1 MTDKQKTC
9 PPRPWQNGHVQ
20 VSHEGNKLSTISV
33 SHVSASALYR
43 ATFGAVWRSVL
54 GEDMF
59 SLSLFP
65 SPVSLWL
72 GFFLS
77 SQTRQTS
84 DPTPD
89 WLRSFRS
96 PQQLASQAASLFLS
110 LPLPPSRLSL
120 SLSLSPSLL
129 SWPCSRVGWF
139 GMTISQG
146 RNADNRSELPGVA
159 ASQLTRNKAFLT
171 D

>member
-1 MTDKQKTC
+1 MTDKRKTF
-9 PPRPWQNGHVQ
+9 PPSPPLRPWQNGHVQ

-43 ATFGAVWRSVL
+43 ATFGAVWRSFL

-89 WLRSFRS
+89 WLRSLRS
-96 PQQLASQAASLFLS
+96 PRQLASQAASLFHS
-110 LPLPPSRLSL
+110 LPHP
-120 SLSLSPSLL
+120 PSLL
-129 SWPCSRVGWF
+129 AVL
-139 GMTISQG
+139 QG
-146 RNADNRSELPGVA
+146 RVVWHDDFSGKEC
-159 ASQLTRNKAFLT
+159 
-171 D
+171 

>member
-1 MTDKQKTC
+1 
-9 PPRPWQNGHVQ
+9 
-20 VSHEGNKLSTISV
+20 
-33 SHVSASALYR
+33 
-43 ATFGAVWRSVL
+43 
-54 GEDMF
+54 MF
-59 SLSLFP
+59 SISLFL
-65 SPVSLWL
+65 SPVSLRLWL

-89 WLRSFRS
+89 WPGSLRS
-96 PQQLASQAASLFLS
+96 PQQLASQAASL
-110 LPLPPSRLSL
+110 PLALSL
-120 SLSLSPSLL
+120 SWL
-129 SWPCSRVGWF
+129 CSRVGWF

-159 ASQLTRNKAFLT
+159 ASQLSRNKAFLT

>member
-1 MTDKQKTC
+1 MGMCRSAVKAINCQRLLCHNFKA
-9 PPRPWQNGHVQ
+9 
-20 VSHEGNKLSTISV
+20 SSSV
-33 SHVSASALYR
+33 FARSAGLHSEES
-43 ATFGAVWRSVL
+43 GARSF

-59 SLSLFP
+59 SISLFL
-65 SPVSLWL
+65 SPVSLWLWL

-89 WLRSFRS
+89 WPASLRS
-96 PQQLASQAASLFLS
+96 PQQLASQAA
-110 LPLPPSRLSL
+110 R
-120 SLSLSPSLL
+120 LSPSRSVSRLPL
-129 SWPCSRVGWF
+129 SWLCSRVGWF

>member
-1 MTDKQKTC
+1 MGMCRSSMKAINCQRFLCHTFQ
-9 PPRPWQNGHVQ
+9 
-20 VSHEGNKLSTISV
+20 SLLLSRRT
-33 SHVSASALYR
+33 LCR
-43 ATFGAVWRSVL
+43 ATFGACQHSFLR
-54 GEDMF
+54 EDMF
-59 SLSLFP
+59 SISPFH
-65 SPVSLWL
+65 SPVSLWLCL

-89 WLRSFRS
+89 WLGSLPIS
-96 PQQLASQAASLFLS
+96 AAIGQPKQRGSLSLIS
-110 LPLPPSRLSL
+110 LPLTLSL
-120 SLSLSPSLL
+120 SWL
-129 SWPCSRVGWF
+129 CSRVGWF